1 VAKSAAY
8 DAVVVGSGPNGL
20 AAAIV
25 MAQAGKSVAV
35 FEANES
41 AGGGVRSA
49 ELTRPGYIH
58 DLCSSVYPLAIGSP
72 FFAALPLDEHGLEW
86 IQPGAAL
93 AHPLDDGTAILLERS
108 VEATANALGA
118 DELAYRKIFAPLT
131 AQWNEL
137 GKDILG
143 PPRWPCH
150 PFNFARFGLQ
160 GIQPARRFAERC
172 FRESRTRAL
181 FAGLAAH
188 SMLPLESWGSAAF
201 GLVLTVAAHALGWP
215 IASGG
220 AQKLTDALISYLS
233 SLGGEVFLN
242 RPVRRLEDLPACR
255 ATLCDVTPRQLLRI
269 AGPGLSPVYRNRL
282 KQFRYGMGAFKI
294 DWALAR
300 PVPWTAQECARAA
313 TVHLGGTLDEIA
325 ASERAA
331 WRGYQ
336 ARKPFVLLVQPSLF
350 DSARAPQGKHTL
362 WAYCHVP
369 NNSHLDA
376 SERIEAQ
383 IERFAPGFRHIVL
396 ARHVS
401 PPSELERRNANLV
414 GGDIG
419 GGAPTLGQL
428 FFRPTRQLY
437 STSKKGLYLC
447 SSSTPPG
454 AGVHGMCGYF
464 AAQKALREMF

>member
-1 VAKSAAY
+1 VADSY

-25 MAQAGKSVAV
+25 IAQAGKSVAV

-49 ELTRPGYIH
+49 ELTLPGYVH

-72 FFAALPLDEHGLEW
+72 FFAALPLGEHGLEW

-93 AHPLDDGTAILLERS
+93 AHPLDDGTAVLLERS
-108 VEATANALGA
+108 VEATANALGV
-118 DELAYRKIFAPLT
+118 DGLAYRKIFAPLT

-137 GKDILG
+137 GRDILG
-143 PPRWPCH
+143 PPRWPRH
-150 PFNFARFGLQ
+150 PVNFARFGLQ
-160 GIQPARRFAERC
+160 AMQPARRFAERS
-172 FRESRTRAL
+172 FRDSRTRAL
-181 FAGLAAH
+181 FGGVAAH
-188 SMLPLESWGSAAF
+188 SMLPLESWGSTAF
-201 GLVLTVAAHALGWP
+201 GLVLTVTAHALGWP
-215 IASGG
+215 LASGG
-220 AQKLTDALISYLS
+220 AQKLTDALISYLR

-242 RPVRRLEDLPACR
+242 QPVRRLEELPACR
-255 ATLCDVTPRQLLRI
+255 VTLCDVTPRQLLRI
-269 AGPGLSPVYRNRL
+269 AGPGLSPVYWNRL
-282 KQFRYGMGAFKI
+282 K
-294 DWALAR
+294 
-300 PVPWTAQECARAA
+300 PVPWTAQECSRAA

-350 DSARAPQGKHTL
+350 DSSRAPQGKHTL

-383 IERFAPGFRHIVL
+383 IERFAPGFRDTVL
-396 ARHVS
+396 ARHLS
-401 PPSELERRNANLV
+401 PPHELERRNANLV